1 MGNALAGRILV
12 IAVVDDAREIA
23 VDGARGIVVEGARV
37 EGMCRLWAVVLDD
50 TRATDLEVVALLIG
64 LGRVE
69 PGRET
74 ASRPVLKREAAARVE
89 WTTVDAVRL
98 GFSGRIVFNDEGTRA
113 TLGSGIGAGLAR
125 VNGLSSPDHTQQK

>member
-12 IAVVDDAREIA
+12 IAAVDDVREIA
-23 VDGARGIVVEGARV
+23 VDGARGIVVESARV
-37 EGMCRLWAVVLDD
+37 EGMCPRAVVLDGMRV
-50 TRATDLEVVALLIG
+50 TNFEVVTLLVG

-74 ASRPVLKREAAARVE
+74 ASKPVLKREVAARVE

-98 GFSGRIVFNDEGTRA
+98 VFSGRIVFNDEGTRA
-113 TLGSGIGAGLAR
+113 TLGSGIGAGLAC
-125 VNGLSSPDHTQQK
+125 VNGLSSTDHTQQK